1 MEKGKAIKL
10 KEKASEIAQIYS
22 RPRPHN
28 PCGSQYLVD
37 SIKPL
42 SESTALLTFKRDG
55 LKKAIVF
62 AYFIKSGMG
71 YWAYFFPTESHIFGM
86 SKLVRELQEVE
97 EFNFPLN
104 EI

>member
-1 MEKGKAIKL
+1 MEKTKAIKL

-55 LKKAIVF
+55 LKKSIVF
-62 AYFIKSGMG
+62 AYWIKTG
-71 YWAYFFPTESHIFGM
+71 YWQYFFPTESHIFGM